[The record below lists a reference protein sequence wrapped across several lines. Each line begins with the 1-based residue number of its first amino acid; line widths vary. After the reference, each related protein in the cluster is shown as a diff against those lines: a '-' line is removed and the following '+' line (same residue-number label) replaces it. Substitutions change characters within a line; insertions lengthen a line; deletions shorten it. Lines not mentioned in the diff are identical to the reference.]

1 MTTMNISSPVPT
13 FSAPFSIHVRH
24 FSTLLSTST
33 SPTRPPVRHQVAQRP
48 PAMTLVNDLVVKGLE
63 VGLAT
68 YLGNAFVVQQTPP
81 PCPPCKPKKSRLF
94 NFGPTPPPPEPTP
107 QPLDPAALNSL
118 FSQLVSLANTLP
130 QFIDS
135 THPESRRWTKLAI
148 CIAID
153 LVGSGSLAVPFVG
166 DLLDLITA
174 PLAAIML
181 QALFANTLVTMG
193 GLAEELL
200 PGTDAIPT
208 ATLAWLAEN
217 YGYLEDLGRGQEGQG
232 RRE

>member
-1 MTTMNISSPVPT
+1 
-13 FSAPFSIHVRH
+13 
-24 FSTLLSTST
+24 
-33 SPTRPPVRHQVAQRP
+33 
-48 PAMTLVNDLVVKGLE
+48 MTLVNDLVIKGLE

-81 PCPPCKPKKSRLF
+81 PSSPSPAPKKSRLF
-94 NFGPTPPPPEPTP
+94 NFNRSSPPPPPTPTPPT
-107 QPLDPAALNSL
+107 LDPSAFNSL
-118 FSQLVSLANTLP
+118 FSQLMSLANTLP
-130 QFIDS
+130 QLIDS
-135 THPESRRWTKLAI
+135 THPESKRWTKLAI

-174 PLAAIML
+174 PLTAVML

-217 YGYLEDLGRGQEGQG
+217 YGYLEDLRRGQGEQG
-232 RRE
+232 SRGAGE